1 MDAQDLT
8 TYFYKGEAV
17 QITVMAKNPDGTV
30 ISNTAS
36 QTIIFTIGA
45 SVGAEPTL
53 SFDDRFSLEDGPT
66 GEYSIDV
73 SDADLTTL
81 VEGKTYFYNIWT
93 KHLTDDP
100 RLQSYGKFVLQKS
113 IAPV

>member
-1 MDAQDLT
+1 
-8 TYFYKGEAV
+8 
-17 QITVMAKNPDGTV
+17 
-30 ISNTAS
+30 
-36 QTIIFTIGA
+36 
-45 SVGAEPTL
+45 
-53 SFDDRFSLEDGPT
+53 
-66 GEYSIDV
+66 V